1 MLSYRLLPCLLM
13 AFRCYGHEDTYFEE
27 MFASN
32 GYSVDESATM
42 KTPLIHKAFHK
53 CSISEACKY
62 VVENTETGNFTHF
75 GNENELPADKTKLRI
90 WKKMQRNKIPNEPG
104 M

>member
-1 MLSYRLLPCLLM
+1 MLSYRLLIWSLM
-13 AFRCYGHEDTYFEE
+13 AFRCYGNDGTYFEE
-27 MFASN
+27 MFVSD
-32 GYSVDESATM
+32 GYSVDKSATM

-53 CSISEACKY
+53 CSISEACNY
-62 VVENTETGNFTHF
+62 VVENTETGTFTHYK
-75 GNENELPADKTKLRI
+75 NENEIPADKTKLRI